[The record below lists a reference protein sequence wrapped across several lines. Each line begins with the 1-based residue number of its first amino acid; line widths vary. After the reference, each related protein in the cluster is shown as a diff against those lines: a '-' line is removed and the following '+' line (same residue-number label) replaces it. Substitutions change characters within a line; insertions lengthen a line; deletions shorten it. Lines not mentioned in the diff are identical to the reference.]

1 MNFTMSEYTAEELKR
16 QSLTQLRATA
26 KSYHIRRVSGLR
38 KDDLIAAILD
48 AQQNPDVAMSGV
60 RPVQRFDLT
69 STGELKPAI
78 PTSEASEST
87 TPESS
92 LLESVPS
99 KTDKPE
105 PSTNGSTLYGGSHTS
120 RYDKPTTDGDHPDAS
135 SPDSGPKNG
144 KKGSKF
150 TSSKD
155 AQSGSTR
162 PAEDENL
169 PTSNAETLEERLAE
183 ITPQLGKYIVN
194 EGTLE
199 ILPDGYGFLRSVNY
213 NFKPSPDDIYVSQS
227 QVKRFRLKQG
237 DSVVGII
244 RPPKIGERYFA
255 LLRVEAVN
263 GRFPETLDERKDF
276 EELMPVYPN
285 QRYVLEYD
293 PFETSTRLIDLF
305 APLGKGQRSLIVAQP
320 KTGKTTILR
329 NIANAVAEN
338 HPETKTIILLI
349 DERPEEVTEMRR
361 TVRNAEVVAST
372 FDEKPENHIGLAEI
386 MFEKAKRLVE
396 CKHDVLIL
404 MDSITR
410 LSRAYNVC
418 ANNSGRTMS
427 GGVDT
432 EALKVPRQLF
442 SSARNIEGG
451 GSLTIVAT
459 ALVETG
465 SRMDDVIFEEFKG
478 TGNME
483 VVLDRKLSD
492 RRIYPAIDVFKSG
505 TRREELFVPDGE
517 REKVVLLRRYLTNH
531 NAYEAMDFLHDKIKG
546 TKDNE
551 EFLLSMNK

>member
-1 MNFTMSEYTAEELKR
+1 MLFNMSEHTAEELKR

-26 KSYHIRRVSGLR
+26 KTYNIRRVSGLR
-38 KDDLIAAILD
+38 KDDLIAAILE
-48 AQQNPDVAMSGV
+48 AQQQPENAISGV

-69 STGELKPAI
+69 SEGELKP
-78 PTSEASEST
+78 
-87 TPESS
+87 
-92 LLESVPS
+92 VKPS
-99 KTDKPE
+99 
-105 PSTNGSTLYGGSHTS
+105 NGSTLYGGSHTS
-120 RYDKPTTDGDHPDAS
+120 SYQKPSSNDETETSRQSHENKKGDHSSDAS
-135 SPDSGPKNG
+135 T
-144 KKGSKF
+144 KKSEPSQHQRPPEDDGLPR
-150 TSSKD
+150 
-155 AQSGSTR
+155 ST
-162 PAEDENL
+162 AD
-169 PTSNAETLEERLAE
+169 TLEERLEE
-183 ITPQLGKYIVN
+183 ITPKLGKYIVN

-244 RPPKIGERYFA
+244 RPPKVGERYFA
-255 LLRVEAVN
+255 LLRVEAIN
-263 GRFPETLDERKDF
+263 GRFPDTLDDRRDF
-276 EELMPVYPN
+276 EELMPIYPN

-293 PFETSTRLIDLF
+293 PPEVSTRLIDLF

-361 TVRNAEVVAST
+361 TVHNAEVVAST

-505 TRREELFVPDGE
+505 TRREELFVPDSE

-531 NAYEAMDFLHDKIKG
+531 NAYEAMDFLLDKIKG
-546 TKDNE
+546 TRDNE
-551 EFLLSMNK
+551 EFLISMNK

>member
-1 MNFTMSEYTAEELKR
+1 MLFNMSENTAEELKR

-38 KDDLIAAILD
+38 KDDLIAAILE
-48 AQQNPDVAMSGV
+48 AQQNPDVAISGV

-69 STGELKPAI
+69 SDGQLRSIEDDDSDTNQVESDTPTKP
-78 PTSEASEST
+78 S
-87 TPESS
+87 
-92 LLESVPS
+92 
-99 KTDKPE
+99 
-105 PSTNGSTLYGGSHTS
+105 NGSTLYGGSHTS
-120 RYDKPTTDGDHPDAS
+120 SYQKPTSQDEPSPSPSIS
-135 SPDSGPKNG
+135 SP
-144 KKGSKF
+144 KKENQ
-150 TSSKD
+150 SSKNPSS
-155 AQSGSTR
+155 QSQSNHNHRPTEDDGLPSST
-162 PAEDENL
+162 AD
-169 PTSNAETLEERLAE
+169 TLEERLAE
-183 ITPQLGKYIVN
+183 ITPKLGKYIVN

-244 RPPKIGERYFA
+244 RPPKVGERYFA

-263 GRFPETLDERKDF
+263 GRFPDTLDDRRDF
-276 EELMPVYPN
+276 EELMPIYPN
-285 QRYVLEYD
+285 QRYVLEYE
-293 PFETSTRLIDLF
+293 PSEISTRLIDLF

-505 TRREELFVPDGE
+505 TRREELFVPDSE

-531 NAYEAMDFLHDKIKG
+531 NAYEAMDFLLDKIKG
-546 TKDNE
+546 TRDNE

>member
-1 MNFTMSEYTAEELKR
+1 MSENTAEELKR

-38 KDDLIAAILD
+38 KDDLIAAILE
-48 AQQNPDVAMSGV
+48 AQQQPNVAVPGV

-69 STGELKPAI
+69 SDGELTPVDQGDAEKVDAGKGDLEKHEVDHHSATSAKP
-78 PTSEASEST
+78 S
-87 TPESS
+87 
-92 LLESVPS
+92 
-99 KTDKPE
+99 
-105 PSTNGSTLYGGSHTS
+105 NGSTLYGESHTS
-120 RYDKPTTDGDHPDAS
+120 RYKKPAS
-135 SPDSGPKNG
+135 QEEHSEPGPHSSSKNDSQ
-144 KKGSKF
+144 GSK
-150 TSSKD
+150 TSSKHGES
-155 AQSGSTR
+155 AHGKSPQHHR
-162 PAEDENL
+162 PSEDDGL
-169 PTSNAETLEERLAE
+169 PTSTAETLEERLAE
-183 ITPQLGKYIVN
+183 ITPKLGKYIVN

-244 RPPKIGERYFA
+244 RPPKVGERYFA

-263 GRFPETLDERKDF
+263 GRFPDTLDDRRDF
-276 EELMPVYPN
+276 DDLMPIYPDR
-285 QRYVLEYD
+285 RYVLEYD
-293 PFETSTRLIDLF
+293 PPEVSTRLIDLF

-329 NIANAVAEN
+329 NIANAAAEN

-361 TVRNAEVVAST
+361 TV
-372 FDEKPENHIGLAEI
+372 DEKPENHIGLAEI

-505 TRREELFVPDGE
+505 TRREELFVPDSE

-531 NAYEAMDFLHDKIKG
+531 NAYEAMDFLLDKIKG